1 MGEDEQTISMY
12 HGQKKAFKME
22 NKLVLLIS
30 GLQEKNI
37 ALSSNLNQSVNEFQE
52 IHEHLTSLKILK
64 QNEIKDLSA
73 SLNLIENLKLTQE
86 VRTNKLQHKY
96 LSLLKIKENLDQ
108 DS

>member
-12 HGQKKAFKME
+12 HTQKKAFKME

-37 ALSSNLNQSVNEFQE
+37 ALSSNLNQFVNEFQE
-52 IHEHLTSLKILK
+52 IHEHLTSLKIFK

-73 SLNLIENLKLTQE
+73 SFNLIENLKLTQE

-96 LSLLKIKENLDQ
+96 FSLLKIKKNFD
-108 DS
+108 